1 MEAWSHQFVEHQR
14 EELQTLAANAIN
26 EKKVDEDDRKVR
38 HDADKQEHKMLKMTE
53 RVDMGWLGMLAKR
66 EAQWLKSKYN

>member
-1 MEAWSHQFVEHQR
+1 VEHQR

-53 RVDMGWLGMLAKR
+53 RVDMG
-66 EAQWLKSKYN
+66 